1 MVTIVFYNNT
11 AGTNVL
17 DKTSYLN
24 ELQTVNGLMYDT
36 FNLINTTLLVRYFNN
51 NSNYCFIR
59 ELNKYFFIEN
69 VEIVDN
75 TKVKLTLKLDVLQ
88 TYNDEIKELYVTIS
102 ERETANDYINNRS
115 VIYDIRPNFDKIDFP
130 NQKIF
135 NENGQII
142 MITIKGD
149 K

>member
-11 AGTNVL
+11 VSTNVL

-24 ELQTVNGLMYDT
+24 ELQTINGLMYDT

-51 NSNYCFIR
+51 NSNYCYIR

-88 TYNDEIKELYVTIS
+88 TFKDEIKELYVTIS
-102 ERETANDYINNRS
+102 ERETANGYINNRS

-130 NQKIF
+130 NTVF
-135 NENGQII
+135 DENGQII

>member
-88 TYNDEIKELYVTIS
+88 TFKDEIKELYVTIS
-102 ERETANDYINNRS
+102 ERETANDYINYRS

>member
-102 ERETANDYINNRS
+102 ERETANDYINKRS

-142 MITIKGD
+142 MITVKGD

>member
-1 MVTIVFYNNT
+1 MVTIIFYNNT
-11 AGTNVL
+11 AAPNVL

-51 NSNYCFIR
+51 NSNYCYIR

-88 TYNDEIKELYVTIS
+88 TFKEEIKELYVTIS
-102 ERETANDYINNRS
+102 ERETANGYINNRS

-130 NQKIF
+130 NQIF

-142 MITIKGD
+142 MLTIKGN

>member
-51 NSNYCFIR
+51 NSNYCYIR

-88 TYNDEIKELYVTIS
+88 TFKEEIKELYVTIS
-102 ERETANDYINNRS
+102 ERETANGYINSRS

-130 NQKIF
+130 NQIF

-142 MITIKGD
+142 MLTIKGN

>member
-88 TYNDEIKELYVTIS
+88 TFKDEIKELYVTIS

>member
-1 MVTIVFYNNT
+1 MVTIIFFNNT
-11 AGTNVL
+11 AATNVL

-24 ELQTVNGLMYDT
+24 ELQTVNGLMYNN

-51 NSNYCFIR
+51 NSNYCYIR

-69 VEIVDN
+69 VEIIDN

-88 TYNDEIKELYVTIS
+88 TFKEEIKELYVTIS
-102 ERETANDYINNRS
+102 ERENANSYINNRS
-115 VIYDIRPNFDKIDFP
+115 IFYDLRPNFDKIDFP
-130 NQKIF
+130 NQIF
-135 NENGQII
+135 DENGQII
-142 MITIKGD
+142 MLTIKGD

>member
-11 AGTNVL
+11 AAANVL

-24 ELQTVNGLMYDT
+24 ELQTINGLMYDT

-51 NSNYCFIR
+51 NSNYCYIR

-88 TYNDEIKELYVTIS
+88 TFKDEIKELYVTIS
-102 ERETANDYINNRS
+102 ERETANGYINNRS

-130 NQKIF
+130 NTVF
-135 NENGQII
+135 DETGQII
-142 MITIKGD
+142 MLTIKGD

>member
-24 ELQTVNGLMYDT
+24 ELNTVNGLMYDT
-36 FNLINTTLLVRYFNN
+36 FNLINTTLLIRYFNN
-51 NSNYCFIR
+51 NSNYCYIR

-88 TYNDEIKELYVTIS
+88 TFKEEIKELYVTIS
-102 ERETANDYINNRS
+102 EREKSNGYINNRS
-115 VIYDIRPNFDKIDFP
+115 VIYDIRPNFDKIGFP
-130 NQKIF
+130 NQIF
-135 NENGQII
+135 DETGQIM

>member
-11 AGTNVL
+11 AAGNVL

-24 ELQTVNGLMYDT
+24 ELRTVNGLMYDT

-51 NSNYCFIR
+51 NSNYCYIR

-88 TYNDEIKELYVTIS
+88 TFKEEIKELYVTIS
-102 ERETANDYINNRS
+102 ERETANGYINNRS
-115 VIYDIRPNFDKIDFP
+115 VIYDMRPNFDKIDFP
-130 NQKIF
+130 NQIF

-142 MITIKGD
+142 MLTIKGD

>member
-102 ERETANDYINNRS
+102 ERETANDYINKRS